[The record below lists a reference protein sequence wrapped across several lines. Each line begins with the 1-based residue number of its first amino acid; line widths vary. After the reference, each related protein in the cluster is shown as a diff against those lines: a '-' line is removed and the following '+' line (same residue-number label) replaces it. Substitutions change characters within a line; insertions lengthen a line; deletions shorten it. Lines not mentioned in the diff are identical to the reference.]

1 MFRQV
6 NWLALSG
13 LMMFAAGGFIV
24 YSSPSFLPLWAIWI
38 VGPLLWYLG
47 GAVTVAGIAAH
58 FFIAE
63 PNRKKSAETSEEI
76 TPILHLERIGR
87 RNAPQGVEHE
97 IPSMGGFIL

>member
-1 MFRQV
+1 MFKQV

-13 LMMFAAGGFIV
+13 LLMLAAGGFLV
-24 YSSPSFLPLWAIWI
+24 FSPYDLFPVWAIWL

-47 GAVTVAGIAAH
+47 AAVTVAGIAAH

-63 PNRKKSAETSEEI
+63 PRRKKSAETSEEI

-87 RNAPQGVEHE
+87 RNAPAGVEHE
-97 IPSMGGFIL
+97 IPAMGGFIL